1 MNTPTASEAWAG
13 YTPGPMSLPGPR
25 PWTRVRKTRKLQAV
39 VLLLPSIFGG
49 VLAEPVHDQPADLP
63 NVQQNTSGKP
73 CLPGSYLSEENRCRP
88 CTDGIDY
95 TISFN
100 AEPSCIKC
108 STCKTDEDEIRRCSP
123 TRDTECQC
131 KPGTFKDGN
140 NTEFCRKCS
149 ECTDEESE
157 KTSCTPNTDRKC
169 VPKDSRHN
177 LGLIIGL
184 PGLLLLLIIL
194 AVVVVRT
201 RAWKRALQF
210 MRRSCPGRE
219 QYSESAV
226 PLTEEPEEAA
236 DSPTED
242 ESLVLANGIN
252 PVDVPTPAPTR
263 SSRIVHWPVSIP
275 MVLRDSLLQQMDLT
289 DNEIQVIRA
298 ESQAPGEALYQI
310 LLE

>member
-1 MNTPTASEAWAG
+1 MKSPLCRAPAASAAWAG
-13 YTPGPMSLPGPR
+13 HTPGPR
-25 PWTRVRKTRKLQAV
+25 PLPGHRPLPRVLKTGKLQAV
-39 VLLLPSIFGG
+39 VFLLLSIFGG

-73 CLPGSYLSEENRCRP
+73 CLPGSYLSEENGCRP

-226 PLTEEPEEAA
+226 PLTEVRTSSPENDSPALKAPEEPEEAA

-252 PVDVPTPAPTR
+252 PVDGQPPAADGPHR
-263 SSRIVHWPVSIP
+263 
-275 MVLRDSLLQQMDLT
+275 Q
-289 DNEIQVIRA
+289 
-298 ESQAPGEALYQI
+298 
-310 LLE
+310 